1 MSMFQVKG
9 ATLLSLAVAMSAGS
23 VVAQAQDAT
32 SQSHPR
38 LSPARDVTVV
48 YAVQPEKMPKPV
60 QAIVQF
66 KAEGDKLRIDSPDH
80 AGSTI
85 LDRPAQR
92 VTLIMHKQRV
102 YTSFSPK
109 HGLRN
114 PFMLDMAMQYAPD
127 GTGSVAGLACNKW
140 TITSSHGKA
149 TACVTEDGVILS
161 EEGVDADGLHGKLE
175 AQTVTYGP
183 VAEAQ
188 FQAPADY
195 QQITAQMPIPHGGGV
210 HGGGAMSSAAPK

>member
-1 MSMFQVKG
+1 MVQIKR
-9 ATLLSLAVAMSAGS
+9 ATLLSLGVTIMSTALPALAQGS
-23 VVAQAQDAT
+23 IGP
-32 SQSHPR
+32 HPR

-48 YAVQPEKMPKPV
+48 YSVQPEKLPKPV
-60 QAIVQF
+60 QATVQF
-66 KAEGDKLRIDSPDH
+66 KAEGDKLRIDAADR

-102 YTSFSPK
+102 YTSFAPK

-114 PFMLDMAMQYAPD
+114 PFMLDMTMQYAPD
-127 GTGSVAGLACNKW
+127 GTGMVAGLACNKW
-140 TITSSHGKA
+140 TITSPHGKA

-183 VAEAQ
+183 LAESQ
-188 FQAPADY
+188 FQPPADY
-195 QQITAQMPIPHGGGV
+195 QQITAQMPIPHGAGPQ
-210 HGGGAMSSAAPK
+210 SSMTPAHPAAQ

>member
-1 MSMFQVKG
+1 MSLFQAKG
-9 ATLLSLAVAMSAGS
+9 AAAFSLVAVMAGGATTAL
-23 VVAQAQDAT
+23 AQQ
-32 SQSHPR
+32 HPR

-48 YAVQPEKMPKPV
+48 YSVQPEKMSTPTE
-60 QAIVQF
+60 AIVQF
-66 KAEGDKLRIDSPDH
+66 KAEGDKLRIDAPDH

-102 YTSFSPK
+102 YTSFSPN

-127 GTGSVAGLACNKW
+127 GTSSVAGLACNKW

-161 EEGVDADGLHGKLE
+161 EEGVDADGLRGKLA
-175 AQTVTYGP
+175 AQKVTYGP
-183 VAEAQ
+183 IAEDQ
-188 FQAPADY
+188 FVPPTDY
-195 QQITAQMPIPHGGGV
+195 QQITGHMPIPHGGGPLR
-210 HGGGAMSSAAPK
+210 SSNP

>member
-1 MSMFQVKG
+1 MSVFDVKN
-9 ATLLSLAVAMSAGS
+9 AALLSLALSMTAGA
-23 VVAQAQDAT
+23 VTALAQESTGA
-32 SQSHPR
+32 HPR

-48 YAVQPEKMPKPV
+48 YSVQPEKMPQPV

-102 YTSFSPK
+102 YTSFAPK

-114 PFMLDMAMQYAPD
+114 PFMLDMSMQYAPD
-127 GTGSVAGLACNKW
+127 GAGTVAGLACNKW
-140 TITSSHGKA
+140 TITSTHGKA

-175 AQTVTYGP
+175 AQKVTYGP
-183 VAEAQ
+183 VADTQ
-188 FQAPADY
+188 FQPPADY
-195 QQITAQMPIPHGGGV
+195 QQITAQMPIPHGAGPQ
-210 HGGGAMSSAAPK
+210 SSAAPK